1 ASAEEL
7 ADPEYWVRHVRE
19 AVRFADAVRVLE
31 ADGVRTFV
39 ELGPDGVLSAMG
51 QDSVT
56 AEAAAFVPVLRA
68 GRPEARTLTTALAQA
83 HVRGAKLD
91 WQAVFAGSGARR
103 VDLPT
108 YAFQRQRYWPEAPV
122 AAAATSH
129 GTATVDARFWEAVE
143 SEDLTALAATLE
155 VDASDA
161 QSPLNALA
169 PVLPVL
175 SAWRRQQREQH
186 LVDGWRYRVTWRP
199 LATAPSGVPTGDWLL
214 AVPAAGTLPQAAQQ
228 WLDTVEQT
236 LADAGARLRRIAV
249 DAGTCERATLADE
262 LRAARAGFEGSAVA
276 GVLSLLALD
285 EEQHPVHPA
294 LSAGLAATSVLVQ
307 ALGDAGIAAPL
318 WCVTRGAVATGSA
331 QDPLS
336 PAQAQVW
343 GLGRV
348 VALEHPERWGGLVDL
363 PETVDDRAAAHL
375 AGVLS
380 AEEGE
385 DQLAV
390 RRSGVLA
397 RRLVRADRPGAPA
410 APWRPRGT
418 VLITGGTGALGS
430 EVARWLARGG
440 AEHLVLTGRRGA
452 EAPGA
457 AALRDELLAAGVRV
471 TLEACDV
478 ADREAVEALVKR
490 LVADADGL
498 PLRAV
503 VHAAGVTQDTLLM
516 DSDLAELA
524 AVVDAKV
531 SGAVHLDAALGDT
544 ELDAF
549 VLFSS
554 ISGVWGSGG
563 QTGYAAANAF
573 LDALATR
580 RRAAGLAATSVAWG
594 PWGGIGMAADG
605 VTTEQLS
612 RRGLRVIAPE
622 LGIAALQ
629 QALDHRETALTVA
642 DVDWALFAPAFA
654 AARPRPLIGELPE
667 AREALEGATAG
678 AHAGTEEQSA
688 AFQERLRALP
698 AAERD
703 RALLELVRGE
713 VAAVLGYAVAAAVEA
728 TRAFNELGF
737 DSLTAVELRNRLNAA
752 TGLRLPASLV
762 FDYPNPTALAEH
774 LRSELVGDDESG
786 AAPALAE
793 LEALDR
799 TLSALASDHADRG
812 RVTARLQ
819 ALLAKWNAADGA
831 ADEADEDELDDVSA
845 DDLLDLINKEFG
857 RS

>member
-1 ASAEEL
+1 
-7 ADPEYWVRHVRE
+7 RHVRE
-19 AVRFADAVRVLE
+19 AVRFADAVQTLAAE
-31 ADGVRTFV
+31 GVRTFV

-51 QDSVT
+51 QDSA
-56 AEAAAFVPVLRA
+56 AEAAFVPVLRA
-68 GRPEARTLTTALAQA
+68 GRPEARTLAAAVAQA
-83 HVRGAKLD
+83 HVRGLTVD
-91 WQAVFAGSGARR
+91 WQAVFAGTGARR

-122 AAAATSH
+122 AVASAAH
-129 GTATVDARFWEAVE
+129 GSADPVDARFWEAVE

-186 LVDGWRYRVTWRP
+186 AVDGWRYRVAWRP
-199 LATAPSGVPTGDWLL
+199 LAAAPTGAPTGEWLL
-214 AVPAAGTLPQAAQQ
+214 AVPAAGALPQAVQR
-228 WLDTVEQT
+228 WIDTVER
-236 LADAGARLRRIAV
+236 AVAGGGARLRRIVV
-249 DAGTCERATLADE
+249 DAGSCERSVLADE
-262 LRAARAGFEGSAVA
+262 LSSAEAELGSVA

-285 EEQHPVHPA
+285 EERHPVHPA
-294 LSAGLAATSVLVQ
+294 LSAGLAATAVLVQ
-307 ALGDAGIAAPL
+307 ALGDAGIGAPL
-318 WCVTRGAVATGSA
+318 WCATRGAVATGGDAQSA
-331 QDPLS
+331 LS

-363 PETVDDRAAAHL
+363 PETLDDRAATLL
-375 AGVLS
+375 AGVLAPVS
-380 AEEGE
+380 GADAVAGE

-397 RRLVRADRPGAPA
+397 RRLVRADRAGTPA
-410 APWRPRGT
+410 APWRPSGT

-430 EVARWLARGG
+430 EVARWLARNG

-452 EAPGA
+452 DAPGA
-457 AALRDELLAAGVRV
+457 AGLREELLAAGVRV

-478 ADREAVEALVKR
+478 ADREAVETLVKR
-490 LVADADGL
+490 LLVADDGL

-503 VHAAGVTQDTLLM
+503 VHAAGITQDTLLAE
-516 DSDLAELA
+516 SDLAGLA
-524 AVVDAKV
+524 TVVDAKV
-531 SGAVHLDAALGDT
+531 TGAVHLDAALGDT

-563 QTGYAAANAF
+563 QAGYAAANAF

-605 VTTEQLS
+605 VTADQLS

-654 AARPRPLIGELPE
+654 AARPRPLLGEVPE
-667 AREALEGATAG
+667 AREALEGAVSGPEAG
-678 AHAGTEEQSA
+678 AEDRSA

-703 RALLELVRGE
+703 RALLDLVRGE
-713 VAAVLGYAVAAAVEA
+713 VAAVLGYAAAAAVEA

-737 DSLTAVELRNRLNAA
+737 DSLTAVELRNRLGAVV
-752 TGLRLPASLV
+752 GLRLPASLV
-762 FDYPNPTALAEH
+762 FDYPNPTALAEY
-774 LRSELVGDDESG
+774 LRAEIVGDDESA

-793 LEALDR
+793 LDSLDR
-799 TLSALASDHADRG
+799 TLSAIAADDADRA

-819 ALLAKWNAADGA
+819 ALLAKWNAADDP
-831 ADEADEDELDDVSA
+831 ADEVDEDELDDVSA